1 VWGLM
6 ENAKESYMVE
16 QMSLEQAYQAFKEGK
31 LRTVLAVHAAKRLEC
46 ECGNAAGTSCFNDA
60 HANMRREMNPFVSH
74 NCPECA
80 CVGCSE
86 GNCCGGC

>member
-1 VWGLM
+1 
-6 ENAKESYMVE
+6 MVE